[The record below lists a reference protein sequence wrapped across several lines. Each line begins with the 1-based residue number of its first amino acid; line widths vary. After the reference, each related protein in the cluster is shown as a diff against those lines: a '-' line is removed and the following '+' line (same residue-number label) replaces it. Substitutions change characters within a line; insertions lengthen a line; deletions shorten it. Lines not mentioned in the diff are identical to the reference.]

1 VIVILD
7 SGVLHTLISNSK
19 VKEVTDCQ
27 DWFYYLLSRSALVVT
42 SAICNYEVKRELIRR
57 KKAPEIN
64 NLNQLKTLIELLPVD
79 EPTLE
84 LAAELWAEARNK
96 GMPTADDLSL
106 DVDVIICAQYQLL
119 AEEYPGRYIVIA
131 TTNVKHLSR
140 FSEAKEWEDIKFY

>member
-7 SGVLHTLISNSK
+7 SGVLHTLISTSK

-57 KKAPEIN
+57 KKVQEIN
-64 NLNQLKTLIELLPVD
+64 NLNQLKALIDLIPVD

-84 LAAELWAEARNK
+84 LAAKLWAEARNK
-96 GMPTADDLSL
+96 GLPTADDLSL
-106 DVDVIICAQYQLL
+106 DADVIICAQYKLL
-119 AEEYPGRYIVIA
+119 VEEYPGRYVVIA

-140 FSEAKEWEDIKFY
+140 FTEAKEWQDIKF

>member
-1 VIVILD
+1 MIVILD
-7 SGVLHTLISNSK
+7 SGVLHTLISTSK

-64 NLNQLKTLIELLPVD
+64 NLNQLKTLIELLPID

-84 LAAELWAEARNK
+84 LAAELWAEARNR
-96 GMPTADDLSL
+96 GLPSADDLSL
-106 DVDVIICAQYQLL
+106 DADVIICAQYQLL
-119 AEEYPGRYIVIA
+119 AEEYPGRYVVIA
-131 TTNVKHLSR
+131 TTNVSHLSH
-140 FSEAKEWEDIKFY
+140 FTEAKEWQDIKF

>member
-7 SGVLHTLISNSK
+7 SGVLHTLISTSK

-42 SAICNYEVKRELIRR
+42 SAICKYEVKRELIRR
-57 KKAPEIN
+57 KKVQEIN
-64 NLNQLKTLIELLPVD
+64 NLNQLKALIDFLPVD

-84 LAAELWAEARNK
+84 LAAKLWAEARNK
-96 GMPTADDLSL
+96 GLPTADDLSL
-106 DVDVIICAQYQLL
+106 DADVIICAQYKLL
-119 AEEYPGRYIVIA
+119 AEEYPGRYVVIA

-140 FSEAKEWEDIKFY
+140 FTEAKEWQEIEF

>member
-1 VIVILD
+1 MIVILD
-7 SGVLHTLISNSK
+7 SGVLHTLVSTSK

-27 DWFYYLLSRSALVVT
+27 DWFYYLLSRSAKVVT
-42 SAICNYEVKRELIRR
+42 SSICNYEVKRELIRR
-57 KKAPEIN
+57 EKVEEIK
-64 NLNQLKTLIELLPVD
+64 NLNQLKSLIDFLCVD

-106 DVDVIICAQYQLL
+106 DADVIICAQYQLL
-119 AEEYPGRYIVIA
+119 AEKYPGRYVVIA

-140 FSEAKEWEDIKFY
+140 FTEAKEWQNIEF

>member
-1 VIVILD
+1 MVVIID
-7 SGVLHTLISNSK
+7 SGVLFTLISTSK

-57 KKAPEIN
+57 KKVPELD
-64 NLNQLKTLIELLPVD
+64 NLNQLKTLIDFLPVD

-96 GMPTADDLSL
+96 GLPTADDLSL
-106 DVDVIICAQYQLL
+106 DADVIICAQYKLL
-119 AEEYPGRYIVIA
+119 SEAYPGRYVVIA

-140 FSEAKEWEDIKFY
+140 FTEAKEWQEIEF

>member
-7 SGVLHTLISNSK
+7 SGVLHTLISTSK

-57 KKAPEIN
+57 KKVQEIN
-64 NLNQLKTLIELLPVD
+64 NLNQLKALIDFLPVD

-84 LAAELWAEARNK
+84 LAAKLWAEARNK
-96 GMPTADDLSL
+96 GLPTADDLSL
-106 DVDVIICAQYQLL
+106 DADVIICAQYKLL
-119 AEEYPGRYIVIA
+119 AEEYPGRYVVIA

-140 FSEAKEWEDIKFY
+140 FTEAKEWQDIKF

>member
-1 VIVILD
+1 VIVLLD
-7 SGVLHTLISNSK
+7 SGIVHTLVSTSK

-42 SAICNYEVKRELIRR
+42 SVICNYEVKRELIRR
-57 KKAPEIN
+57 KKVQEIN
-64 NLNQLKTLIELLPVD
+64 NLNQLKALIDFLSVD

-96 GMPTADDLSL
+96 GLPTADDLSL
-106 DVDVIICAQYQLL
+106 DADVIICAQYKLL
-119 AEEYPGRYIVIA
+119 VEEYPGRYVVIA

-140 FSEAKEWEDIKFY
+140 FTEAKEWRDIEF

>member
-1 VIVILD
+1 MIVIID
-7 SGVLHTLISNSK
+7 SGVLFTLISTSK

-57 KKAPEIN
+57 KEVPELN
-64 NLNQLKTLIELLPVD
+64 NLNQLKTLIDFLPVD
-79 EPTLE
+79 EATLE

-96 GMPTADDLSL
+96 GLPTADDLSL
-106 DVDVIICAQYQLL
+106 DADVILCAQYQLL
-119 AEEYPGRYIVIA
+119 AEKYPGRYVVIA

-140 FSEAKEWEDIKFY
+140 FSEAKKWPEIEF

>member
-1 VIVILD
+1 MIVILD
-7 SGVLHTLISNSK
+7 SGVLHTLISTSK

-57 KKAPEIN
+57 KKVSEID
-64 NLNQLKTLIELLPVD
+64 NLNQLKALIDFLPVD

-84 LAAELWAEARNK
+84 LAAELWAEARNQ
-96 GMPTADDLSL
+96 GLPTADDLSL
-106 DVDVIICAQYQLL
+106 DADVIICAQYQLL
-119 AEEYPGRYIVIA
+119 AEEYPGRYVVIA

-140 FSEAKEWEDIKFY
+140 FTEAKEWQEIKF

>member
-1 VIVILD
+1 MIVLLD
-7 SGVLHTLISNSK
+7 SGIVHTLVSTSK

-42 SAICNYEVKRELIRR
+42 SVICNYEVKRELIRR
-57 KKAPEIN
+57 KKVQEIN
-64 NLNQLKTLIELLPVD
+64 NLNQLKALIDFLSVD

-96 GMPTADDLSL
+96 GLPTADDLSL
-106 DVDVIICAQYQLL
+106 DADVIICAQYKLL
-119 AEEYPGRYIVIA
+119 VEEYPGRYVVIA

-140 FSEAKEWEDIKFY
+140 FTEAKEWRDIEF

>member
-1 VIVILD
+1 MIVIID
-7 SGVLHTLISNSK
+7 SGVLFTLISTSK

-57 KKAPEIN
+57 KKVPELD
-64 NLNQLKTLIELLPVD
+64 NLNQLKTLIDFLPVD

-96 GMPTADDLSL
+96 GLPTADDLSL
-106 DVDVIICAQYQLL
+106 DADVIICAQYKLL
-119 AEEYPGRYIVIA
+119 TEAYPGRYVVIA

-140 FSEAKEWEDIKFY
+140 FTEAKEWQEIEF

>member
-1 VIVILD
+1 MIVFLD

-19 VKEVTDCQ
+19 VKEVIDCQ

-57 KKAPEIN
+57 ENNREIN
-64 NLNQLKTLIELLPVD
+64 NLAQIRTFIDFLPVD

-96 GMPTADDLSL
+96 GLPTADNLSL
-106 DVDVIICAQYQLL
+106 DADVIICAQYQIL
-119 AEEYPGRYIVIA
+119 ANNYPGRYAVIA
-131 TTNVKHLSR
+131 TTNVNHLSR
-140 FSEAKEWEDIKFY
+140 FTEAKQWQDIKF

>member
-1 VIVILD
+1 MIVILD
-7 SGVLHTLISNSK
+7 SGVLHTLISTSK

-42 SAICNYEVKRELIRR
+42 SAICSYEVKRELIRR
-57 KKAPEIN
+57 NKALEIN

-84 LAAELWAEARNK
+84 LAAELWAEARNR
-96 GMPTADDLSL
+96 GLPTADDLSL
-106 DVDVIICAQYQLL
+106 DADVIICAQYQLL

-140 FSEAKEWEDIKFY
+140 FSEAKEWQDIKF

>member
-1 VIVILD
+1 MIVLID
-7 SGVLHTLISNSK
+7 SGVLFTLISTSK

-57 KKAPEIN
+57 KKVPELD
-64 NLNQLKTLIELLPVD
+64 NLNQLKTLIDFLPVD
-79 EPTLE
+79 DSTLE

-96 GMPTADDLSL
+96 GLPTADDLSL
-106 DVDVIICAQYQLL
+106 DADVIICAQYQLL
-119 AEEYPGRYIVIA
+119 AEKYPGRYVVIA

-140 FSEAKEWEDIKFY
+140 FTEAKKWQEIEF